1 MALQVADR
9 IQQTGTANTT
19 VSFTLSAT
27 TVGYQAFSPAITT
40 GNTTYYSANDGTN
53 WEVGIGTLTNSTT
66 LTRTVILSSS
76 NSGSAVSTFG
86 ATVTIFCDYPSGKSV
101 IQDSNGNVSNN
112 TFFDA
117 YSNTAAAG
125 TTTTLTASS
134 IYNYVVTGSGGQT
147 FKLPDAT
154 TLPSGAIYTFNN
166 NQSSG
171 TIVVQNNSST
181 TVVTIQSGGFVELTL
196 LSNAIAAG
204 SWDTHY
210 EAPSNVSWSTNTFDY
225 AGSITSATWNGAV
238 VAYNRGG
245 TGLSSV
251 GTSGNVLTSN
261 GSAWVSQAPSP
272 TSSSYTRSTQTATSG
287 QTTFSVTYTVPY
299 IAVYLNGVL
308 LNAVD
313 YTATNGTTVVLTTG
327 ATVGDLLDFI
337 SFTTSSIAVAGG
349 SNTQVQYN
357 SGGNLAGN
365 AAFTFTGNDLN
376 IPFGTSNS
384 ATSSAKIA
392 LALSMIA

>member
-66 LTRTVILSSS
+66 LTRTTILSSS
-76 NSGSAVSTFG
+76 NSGSAVTFTG
-86 ATVTIFCDYPSGKSV
+86 TVTVFCDYPAGKSV
-101 IQDSNGNVSNN
+101 IQDANGNVSNN

-171 TIVVQNNSST
+171 TIVVQNNSSA

-204 SWDTHY
+204 SWDAHY

-261 GSAWVSQAPSP
+261 GSAWVSQAPAVA
-272 TSSSYTRSTQTATSG
+272 TASYTRTAFTATAS
-287 QTTFSVTYTVPY
+287 QTTFTVTYTVGY
-299 IAVYLNGVL
+299 IEVFLNGVL
-308 LNAVD
+308 LNASD
-313 YTATNGTTVVLTTG
+313 YTATNGTSVVLAVG
-327 ATVGDLLDFI
+327 ATVGSIVEFI
-337 SFTTSSIAVAGG
+337 AYNTVAVGAVAG

-357 SGGNLAGN
+357 NGGALGASS
-365 AAFTFTGNDLN
+365 AFTFTGNDLN

>member
-86 ATVTIFCDYPSGKSV
+86 ATVTIFCDYPAGKSV
-101 IQDSNGNVSNN
+101 IQDANGNVSNN

-204 SWDTHY
+204 LWDAHY

-245 TGLSSV
+245 TGLSAV

-261 GSAWVSQAPSP
+261 GTNWVSQAPSSA
-272 TSSSYTRSTQTATSG
+272 TASYTRTSFTATVG
-287 QTTFSVTYTVPY
+287 QTTFSVTYTAPY
-299 IAVYLNGVL
+299 IAIYQNGTL
-308 LNAVD
+308 LNATD
-313 YTATNGTTVVLTTG
+313 YTATNGTSVVLTIGASTG
-327 ATVGDLLDFI
+327 DIIETIAYNATSLV
-337 SFTTSSIAVAGG
+337 SAAG

-357 SGGNLAGN
+357 NSGALGASSG
-365 AAFTFTGNDLN
+365 FTFTGNDLN